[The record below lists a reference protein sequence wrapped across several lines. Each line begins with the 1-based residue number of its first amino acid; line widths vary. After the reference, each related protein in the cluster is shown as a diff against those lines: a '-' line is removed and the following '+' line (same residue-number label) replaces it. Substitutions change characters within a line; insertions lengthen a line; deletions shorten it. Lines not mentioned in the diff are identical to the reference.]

1 MDPLIGVGIS
11 KILNS
16 ERGWKLSAG
25 VAFSIKRQYSIFFF
39 LNFISIKKYIYIYIF
54 LVQIF
59 FTYCVFSMGRQ
70 LSVILWVIGIHLL
83 ISTGY
88 GSIAPQTG
96 SCSGEFKDAVPKI
109 HSLSDS
115 SALGSFV
122 MVDLAVDVGDRD
134 GLELPEFNQ
143 HVGLQVEA
151 RYGGLDLE
159 GLSQHH
165 DPHNV
170 GVRSRG
176 PILEGGIDD
185 QDGFDQHVDL
195 GPSVRFEA

>member
-1 MDPLIGVGIS
+1 M
-11 KILNS
+11 
-16 ERGWKLSAG
+16 
-25 VAFSIKRQYSIFFF
+25 
-39 LNFISIKKYIYIYIF
+39 
-54 LVQIF
+54 
-59 FTYCVFSMGRQ
+59 
-70 LSVILWVIGIHLL
+70 ILWVIGIHLL

-96 SCSGEFKDAVPKI
+96 SCSGEFKDAVPEI

-115 SALGSFV
+115 SALGSSV

-134 GLELPEFNQ
+134 GVELPEFNQ

-151 RYGGLDLE
+151 RYGGVDLE
-159 GLSQHH
+159 GLSQHR

-176 PILEGGIDD
+176 PVLEGGIDD
-185 QDGFDQHVDL
+185 RDGFNQHVDL
-195 GPSVRFEA
+195 GPGTSLAWAEPR